1 MAKLITGGTGFIGAE
16 LARMLVDR
24 QEEVVLFDVAPNA
37 ARIKG
42 MEDRVKLV
50 LGNLANGS
58 EVFNVVK
65 DHPIEGIYHL
75 GGMLTI
81 PSNMNPWASFQSNV
95 WGTLHVLEAARLL
108 DIEKVVFASS
118 IATYGL
124 DTTPMITDVTL
135 QRPTTMYGIGK
146 LYCEHLGMFY
156 KNRFGLDFRSV
167 RYPSV
172 IGPGVK
178 TPGVAQYNPWMIEH
192 AALGKSYECFV
203 TEETKSPVM
212 YFKDAAICIDLLYQ
226 APKEKIKSLNYNV
239 AGVTPVQTA
248 KELERIIKKFV
259 SDFQVTYRPD
269 PKVMEFYQNF
279 HIEVYDDSRA
289 RKEWGWNPRYPNF
302 EMVVRDFIEEVRR
315 DPERYEV

>member
-1 MAKLITGGTGFIGAE
+1 
-16 LARMLVDR
+16 
-24 QEEVVLFDVAPNA
+24 
-37 ARIKG
+37 
-42 MEDRVKLV
+42 
-50 LGNLANGS
+50 
-58 EVFNVVK
+58 
-65 DHPIEGIYHL
+65 
-75 GGMLTI
+75 
-81 PSNMNPWASFQSNV
+81 
-95 WGTLHVLEAARLL
+95 
-108 DIEKVVFASS
+108 VFASS
-118 IATYGL
+118 IATYNL
-124 DTTPMITDVTL
+124 DTTPMITDDTL

-156 KNRFGLDFRSV
+156 RSRFGLDFRSV

-192 AALGKSYECFV
+192 AALGKPYECFV

-212 YFKDAAICIDLLYQ
+212 YFKDAAICMDLLYQ
-226 APKEKIKSLNYNV
+226 APKEKIKTVNYNV

-248 KELERIIKKFV
+248 KELEKIIQKFI
-259 SDFQVTYRPD
+259 SDFKVTYKPD

-279 HIEVYDDSRA
+279 HVEVYDDSRA

-315 DPERYEV
+315 NPERYGG